1 MEKWTLIEA
10 QSQHCTKSVVGSIKR
25 YYPIDALQHEWTK
38 WDAQAGRCSAEEVGT
53 SRFPPHAPLVPPAGY
68 EIPDIE
74 ELDDAEGQGPT
85 TDWIR
90 AAFNGMGGRKA
101 FVAYCK
107 KNPAQMWPLLLKGG
121 LAQFL
126 KEEPAAKNLDEL
138 TLTDMQELSSAEIKL
153 LLLKSE
159 GITTKSQ
166 VSALKQTE

>member
-1 MEKWTLIEA
+1 MQVFTMNDVA
-10 QSQHCTKSVVGSIKR
+10 NSRCT
-25 YYPIDALQHEWTK
+25 H
-38 WDAQAGRCSAEEVGT
+38 EEVGMPWEA
-53 SRFPPHAPLVPPAGY
+53 RYGIDDHLEGG
-68 EIPDIE
+68 IPMHQVGSAKPIVLPELEDI
-74 ELDDAEGQGPT
+74 DDAEGLGPT

-126 KEEPAAKNLDEL
+126 KEEPVTKNLDDL
-138 TLTDMQELSSAEIKL
+138 TLADMQEMSSAEIKL

-166 VSALKQTE
+166 VEALNAKNEAE